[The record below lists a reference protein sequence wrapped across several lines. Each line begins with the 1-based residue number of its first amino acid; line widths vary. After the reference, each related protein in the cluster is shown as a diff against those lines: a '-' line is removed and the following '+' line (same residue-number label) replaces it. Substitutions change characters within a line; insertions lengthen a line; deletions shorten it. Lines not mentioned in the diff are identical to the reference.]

1 MTKGMTTIKTWIS
14 CWGVALLLALACSSC
29 CTQTLWD
36 RIDPNER
43 VWIPD
48 TDITEAEL
56 IQKGVEY
63 KKYGGDFP
71 HGYLVKKS
79 SMQKFSEYTILT
91 LATPITLTVDSV
103 LVVVYLWA
111 SVGGPGLR

>member
-1 MTKGMTTIKTWIS
+1 MF

-29 CTQTLWD
+29 FTQTLWN

-63 KKYGGDFP
+63 MKFDKEAP
-71 HGYLVKKS
+71 CGYLVQKS
-79 SMQKFSEYTILT
+79 SLRKFGEYTVLT
-91 LATPITLTVDSV
+91 LTTPITLTVDTAI
-103 LVVVYLWA
+103 VVVYLWA
-111 SVGGPGLR
+111 SLGGPGLN